1 MKTKW
6 SLAVF
11 LCICVL
17 SMVGNAPVPG
27 LAQGPDTQI
36 DAGPQS
42 IVGTGFTY
50 QGQLKQ
56 SGATFS
62 GNCDFQFTLW
72 DDPTAGAQVTGAVS
86 KPNMAVNR
94 GVFTVPDISFGISSN
109 PFYQSFSGA
118 ARWLQIA
125 VRCPAGSGSYTTL
138 APRQALTATPYA
150 LSLRPGAQI
159 VGDVFNTPPYNTV
172 LRLENKSTT
181 AGTDGADALHA
192 IAHSDWGAGL
202 RASGDKGPGGV
213 FSSSAGFALVTHGPS
228 LIENRTPQQI
238 GMLRWY
244 DVNSKPPSVTLD
256 WDCAQFAFDG
266 EHMWVTVWG
275 TGKVVKIRA
284 SDMAVIG
291 SYNVGPG
298 VNPIIFDGDEIW
310 VATSDTSPGQITRI
324 RASDGSLVSTINPVT
339 SSHWG
344 MAFDGANVW
353 VTNTDTDN
361 VTKIRAS
368 DNAILGNYAVGDG
381 PTGIAFDGTHV
392 WVANN
397 HSGTVT
403 KLRASDGGFVGTYT
417 VGANPYGVAFD
428 GANIWVA
435 NSGSATVSVLRA
447 NDGSRAHVCSVS
459 AGPIWLAFDGYHMW
473 VTHYLSQGFITR
485 LTSTSGLDCGP
496 SPTFPTG
503 SYPLGIAF
511 DGANMWVADSY
522 SSSVSKH

>member
-6 SLAVF
+6 SLAV
-11 LCICVL
+11 LVCICLL
-17 SMVGNAPVPG
+17 SMMGNAPVPG

-36 DAGPQS
+36 DVGPQGV
-42 IVGTGFTY
+42 VGTGFTY

-56 SGATFS
+56 SGAPFS
-62 GNCDFQFTLW
+62 GKCDFQFTLW
-72 DDPTAGAQVTGAVS
+72 DDATAGSQVTDAVS
-86 KPNMAVNR
+86 KTNVAVSR
-94 GVFTVPDISFGISSN
+94 GVFTVPDIDLGLDALTHYN
-109 PFYQSFSGA
+109 PFNGD

-125 VRCPAGSGSYTTL
+125 VRCPTGSGTYSTL
-138 APRQALTATPYA
+138 TPRQALTATPYA
-150 LSLRPGAQI
+150 LSFQPGARVTGHVMERAQQ
-159 VGDVFNTPPYNTV
+159 
-172 LRLENKSTT
+172 LRAN
-181 AGTDGADALHA
+181 AGKHNRNDNALSHGGLA
-192 IAHSDWGAGL
+192 RPAKSDWGAAVAGYNV
-202 RASGDKGPGGV
+202 GKGFGGHFV
-213 FSSSAGFALVTHGPS
+213 SFDGFALLTEGPS
-228 LIENRTPQQI
+228 LIQNRTPQQI

-244 DVNSKPPSVTLD
+244 DVNDTLPSVTLGFG
-256 WDCAQFAFDG
+256 CNQFAFDG

-275 TGKVVKIRA
+275 TGKVAKIRA

-298 VNPIIFDGDEIW
+298 ANPIIFDGDEIW
-310 VATSDTSPGQITRI
+310 VASSDTYPGQITRI
-324 RASDGSLVSTINPVT
+324 RASDGSPVSTINPVT

-368 DNAILGNYAVGDG
+368 DNAILGTYAVGDG

-392 WVANN
+392 WVANI

-417 VGANPYGVAFD
+417 VGVDPYGVAFD

-447 NDGSRAHVCSVS
+447 SDGSTAHTCSVS
-459 AGPIWLAFDGYHMW
+459 AGPIWLAFDGYYMW
-473 VTHYLSQGFITR
+473 VTHYLQQGIITR
-485 LTSTSGLDCGP
+485 LESTSGFTCGT
-496 SPTFPTG
+496 SPTFQTG

-511 DGANMWVADSY
+511 DGANIWVADSY
-522 SSSVSKH
+522 SHSVSKH